1 MSRMMLMGKSISWIE
16 EVLRCIKNCKI
27 IILRC
32 IKNCKIIILK
42 GRYLVSWLL
51 ENLLAH
57 KSLDKKT
64 RCA

>member
-1 MSRMMLMGKSISWIE
+1 MMEIFMSRMMLMGKSISWIE
-16 EVLRCIKNCKI
+16 EVLRCVKD
-27 IILRC
+27 
-32 IKNCKIIILK
+32 CKIIILK

-51 ENLLAH
+51 ENLLAR

>member
-16 EVLRCIKNCKI
+16 EVLRCIKDCKI
-27 IILRC
+27 IIF
-32 IKNCKIIILK
+32 K

-51 ENLLAH
+51 ENLLAR